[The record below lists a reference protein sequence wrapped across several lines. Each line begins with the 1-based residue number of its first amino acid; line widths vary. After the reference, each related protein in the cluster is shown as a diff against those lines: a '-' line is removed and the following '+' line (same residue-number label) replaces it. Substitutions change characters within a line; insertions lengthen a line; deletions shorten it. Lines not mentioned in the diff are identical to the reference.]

1 MCVFL
6 FTPGVACFTCHC
18 RAASPPDTNPEF
30 QVKGAF
36 TILLFLPSY
45 IMKFLPWKCEWLMI
59 STQLLSSMNDSKDF
73 NLLVCNA
80 AIRDDLFL
88 CKGNVRGY
96 CSLVSFLFYKTV
108 SEHLLSIVENMEKM
122 WMLGKDFFELELFFF
137 SPPIPMVGCRFI
149 VFVNLFQTFLSD
161 QFSFRLRCSALCVEC
176 SHL

>member
-1 MCVFL
+1 MYCSLDFFFVCVFL

-137 SPPIPMVGCRFI
+137 FTTHTYGGL
-149 VFVNLFQTFLSD
+149 LFYSFCKS
-161 QFSFRLRCSALCVEC
+161 FSNFP
-176 SHL
+176 